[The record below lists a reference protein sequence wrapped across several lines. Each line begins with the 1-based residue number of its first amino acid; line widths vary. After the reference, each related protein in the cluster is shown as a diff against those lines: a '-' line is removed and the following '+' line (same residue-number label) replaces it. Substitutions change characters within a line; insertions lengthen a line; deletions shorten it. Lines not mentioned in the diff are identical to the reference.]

1 MILNDHPTLPSGVV
15 VYTVVMRN
23 LLNTMKEPRLL
34 TAVTVMVYWLISLT
48 GTLFL
53 LRVGSLSWVVIVAGA
68 IMLVSGLLGAP
79 SAWRGSWWLEGPA
92 ALLAVVGILLI
103 SIDELLMPTAHIRWP
118 LHGIILSVII
128 GLFFLARALWVW
140 PYSYRPGVLPK
151 TELEKAEEK
160 YTRTRK
166 EYLAAVNN

>member
-1 MILNDHPTLPSGVV
+1 MEEPRSVTAVMVV
-15 VYTVVMRN
+15 VY
-23 LLNTMKEPRLL
+23 L
-34 TAVTVMVYWLISLT
+34 LISFT

-53 LRVGSLSWVVIVAGA
+53 LRVVSLSLMVIVAGA

-92 ALLAVVGILLI
+92 ALLAVVGMLLI
-103 SIDELLMPTAHIRWP
+103 SIDELLLPTAHVRWP
-118 LHGIILSVII
+118 LHVIILSVII
-128 GLFFLARALWVW
+128 GLLFLGRALRVW

-160 YTRTRK
+160 YTKTRK
-166 EYLAAVNN
+166 EYLAAINN

>member
-1 MILNDHPTLPSGVV
+1 MIVDDRLTKWCGAVI
-15 VYTVVMRN
+15 YTI
-23 LLNTMKEPRLL
+23 TMKRILDTMEEPRLV
-34 TAVTVMVYWLISLT
+34 TAVMVVVYWLISFT

-53 LRVGSLSWVVIVAGA
+53 LRVGSLSWMVIMAGA

-92 ALLAVVGILLI
+92 ALLAVVGMLLI
-103 SIDELLMPTAHIRWP
+103 SIDELLLPTAHVRWP
-118 LHGIILSVII
+118 LHVTILSVII
-128 GLFFLARALWVW
+128 GLLFLGRALRVW

-160 YTRTRK
+160 YVRTRK
-166 EYLAAVNN
+166 EYLAAINN

>member
-1 MILNDHPTLPSGVV
+1 MDI
-15 VYTVVMRN
+15 YTIGMKN
-23 LLNTMKEPRLL
+23 LLNTMEEPRLV
-34 TAVTVMVYWLISLT
+34 TAVMVMVYCLISFT
-48 GTLFL
+48 GAMFL
-53 LRVGSLSWVVIVAGA
+53 LSVGSLSWIVIAAGV

-92 ALLAVVGILLI
+92 ALLAVIGMLLI
-103 SIDELLMPTAHIRWP
+103 SVDELLLPTPHVRWP

-128 GLFFLARALWVW
+128 GLFFLARALRVW

-160 YTRTRK
+160 YERARK
-166 EYLAAVNN
+166 EYLAVVNH

>member
-1 MILNDHPTLPSGVV
+1 MIVNGHPTLLSGVV
-15 VYTVVMRN
+15 IYTIA
-23 LLNTMKEPRLL
+23 MKRILDTIEEPRS
-34 TAVTVMVYWLISLT
+34 VTGVMVVVYCLISFT
-48 GTLFL
+48 GMLFL
-53 LRVGSLSWVVIVAGA
+53 LRVASLSWLVIVAGA

-92 ALLAVVGILLI
+92 ALLAVVGMLLI
-103 SIDELLMPTAHIRWP
+103 SIDELLLPTAHVRWP
-118 LHGIILSVII
+118 LHVIILSVII
-128 GLFFLARALWVW
+128 GLLFLGRAFRVW

-166 EYLAAVNN
+166 EYLAVISN

>member
-1 MILNDHPTLPSGVV
+1 MILNDRPTLLSRAVI
-15 VYTVVMRN
+15 YTITMRN
-23 LLNTMKEPRLL
+23 LLSTMEEPRSV
-34 TAVTVMVYWLISLT
+34 TAVIVMVYWLISLA
-48 GTLFL
+48 GALFL
-53 LRVGSLSWVVIVAGA
+53 LRVGSLSWMVIAASA

-79 SAWRGSWWLEGPA
+79 SAWMGSWWLEGPA
-92 ALLAVVGILLI
+92 ALLAVVGMLLI
-103 SIDELLMPTAHIRWP
+103 SIDELLLPTAHVRWP

-128 GLFFLARALWVW
+128 GLLFVGRALRIW

-160 YTRTRK
+160 YIRTRK

>member
-1 MILNDHPTLPSGVV
+1 MEEPRLVTAVMVV
-15 VYTVVMRN
+15 VYC
-23 LLNTMKEPRLL
+23 
-34 TAVTVMVYWLISLT
+34 LISFA

-53 LRVGSLSWVVIVAGA
+53 LRVVSLSWIVIVAGA

-92 ALLAVVGILLI
+92 ALLAVVGMLLI
-103 SIDELLMPTAHIRWP
+103 SIDELLLPTAHVRWP
-118 LHGIILSVII
+118 LHVIILSVII
-128 GLFFLARALWVW
+128 GLFFLGRALRVW

-160 YTRTRK
+160 CMRTRK
-166 EYLAAVNN
+166 EYLAAIDN

>member
-1 MILNDHPTLPSGVV
+1 MILNGHPTLVSGVV
-15 VYTVVMRN
+15 IYTIAMKN
-23 LLNTMKEPRLL
+23 ILSTMEEPRSV
-34 TAVTVMVYWLISLT
+34 TAVMVAVYWLISLT

-53 LRVGSLSWVVIVAGA
+53 LRVDSLSWLVIAAGA

-92 ALLAVVGILLI
+92 ALLAVVGMLLI
-103 SIDELLMPTAHIRWP
+103 SIDELLLPTAHVRWP
-118 LHGIILSVII
+118 LHVIILSVII
-128 GLFFLARALWVW
+128 GLLFLGRALRVW

-160 YTRTRK
+160 YMRTRK
-166 EYLAAVNN
+166 EYLAAIDN